1 MLTLVFI
8 LASTSLGAA
17 PPALAAPGDTTIVSV
32 DSSGAQ
38 SNNYSRFP
46 SISADGRYVAFES
59 EASNL
64 VAGDTNGGGDVFVH
78 DRQTGATTRVSV
90 SSSGEQ
96 ANDSSG
102 AAAISGDGR
111 YVAFYS
117 YASNLVAGDT
127 NGMIDTFVHDRQT
140 GTTTRVSVDSSGAEA
155 NGNSDDNYFAVSI
168 SGDGRFVA
176 FMSEASNLVAG
187 DTNGAIDIFVH
198 DGQTGVTRLE
208 RGRSKFRFDWPGY
221 LQ

>member
-1 MLTLVFI
+1 MDAKSSNYLMRSISTLTLLFV
-8 LASTSLGAA
+8 LASTSIGAVI
-17 PPALAAPGDTTIVSV
+17 PAFAAPGDTTRVSV

-38 SNNYSRFP
+38 SDNYSRFP
-46 SISADGRYVAFES
+46 SISGDGRYVAFES

-90 SSSGEQ
+90 SSTGEQ
-96 ANDSSG
+96 ADNSSG

-127 NGMIDTFVHDRQT
+127 NGMVDIFVHDRQT
-140 GTTTRVSVDSSGAEA
+140 GANMLASLLIFWGSTVCEAADHTSFSVSVA
-155 NGNSDDNYFAVSI
+155 
-168 SGDGRFVA
+168 
-176 FMSEASNLVAG
+176 
-187 DTNGAIDIFVH
+187 
-198 DGQTGVTRLE
+198 
-208 RGRSKFRFDWPGY
+208 
-221 LQ
+221 